1 MFQEDNDEQLLAV
14 YQQEVA
20 AATDAQLRNRWINV
34 NAACTELSRDGRQ
47 LRPVWMDKRAI
58 VQRAMERRGLPLEIV
73 Q

>member
-34 NAACTELSRDGRQ
+34 NTACSDLSRDGRE
-47 LRPVWMDKRAI
+47 LRPIWIDKRAI
-58 VQRAMERRGLPLEIV
+58 VQRAMQRRGLPLDIT